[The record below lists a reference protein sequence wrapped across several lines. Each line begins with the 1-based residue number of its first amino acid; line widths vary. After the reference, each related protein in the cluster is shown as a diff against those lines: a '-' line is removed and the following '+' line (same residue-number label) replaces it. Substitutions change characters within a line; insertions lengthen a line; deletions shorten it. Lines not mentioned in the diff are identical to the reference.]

1 MGLPHCLQIEL
12 QALILLGAKKRSE
25 CHLKE
30 EINLEII
37 WVTQVGKGSLLFF
50 PGPQFPQTV
59 HAPTILYAR
68 PPKRL
73 CRHQAQTLPLLLLPP
88 APPLVGP
95 DPQDAVCFCLGTG
108 E

>member
-12 QALILLGAKKRSE
+12 QALILLGAKERSE
-25 CHLKE
+25 YYLKE

-37 WVTQVGKGSLLFF
+37 WVTQVGEGSHLFF

-59 HAPTILYAR
+59 HAPTVLSAR

-88 APPLVGP
+88 APPLGGS